1 MTHIC
6 KKEVVVNGLT
16 ISKEQI
22 ISSIRNTNKYLND
35 ISLYFEELELEIFHI
50 LGQRNISGLIGE
62 VFSRFLEKD
71 VASLRSNPHQDG
83 RPDLLNIQSQKSK
96 DYFRYSFLDDGEK
109 YPIKSR
115 FSPYPH
121 GGIEVKCTIGDSR
134 SVKKEVKAKLLSQK
148 YGVDVFDVN
157 IPRIDLFGG
166 ITYWAHHQDCSS
178 LLGIYY
184 DYYDKQKFN
193 PQIISLFYTELE
205 KSDWYDISVGNIDSK
220 KTSNTSLR
228 PSGKE
233 KIKNGLVAII
243 DDERYSEVLKGR
255 GYTF

>member
-6 KKEVVVNGLT
+6 KREIEVNGLT

-22 ISSIRNTNKYLND
+22 VSSICKTNKYLDD

-62 VFSRFLEKD
+62 VFSRFLEKE

-83 RPDLLNIQSQKSK
+83 RPDLVNLHSQVSK
-96 DYFRYSFLDDGEK
+96 DYFKFSFLDDEEK

-115 FSPYPH
+115 FTPYPH
-121 GGIEVKCTIGDSR
+121 GGVEIKCTIGDSR
-134 SVKKEVKAKLLSQK
+134 SVKKDDKAKLLNQK
-148 YGVDVFDVN
+148 YSVSAFDVN
-157 IPRIDLFGG
+157 VPRIDFFGG
-166 ITYWAHHQDCSS
+166 ITYWAHHQDCSN

-184 DYYDKQKFN
+184 DYYDKKNFN

-205 KSDWYDISVGNIDSK
+205 KSDWYEISIGKADSK

-233 KIKNGLVAII
+233 KLKAGLIAII
-243 DDERYSEVLKGR
+243 DDERYSQVLKNR
-255 GYTF
+255 GYIF